1 MIGVEVGKKCNIA
14 LFPCSVINS
23 KGRKLDCDSTTVLL
37 PGSAF
42 AVLTVWNSRLEFICN
57 RRRNKQGSLLA
68 IRMLRILSPF
78 HLHNDGSLISSEAM
92 RIWITKKCSG
102 LKKSTF
108 GDYFDDCLIGAT
120 FVVITFDWLFLTVMF
135 VISFMSNL
143 VLAVKVHQPCKEEGN
158 ENHFKSSFTCS
169 TAQYPIEE

>member
-1 MIGVEVGKKCNIA
+1 MGKKCNIA

-108 GDYFDDCLIGAT
+108 GDYFDDCLEQ
-120 FVVITFDWLFLTVMF
+120 V
-135 VISFMSNL
+135 
-143 VLAVKVHQPCKEEGN
+143 
-158 ENHFKSSFTCS
+158 
-169 TAQYPIEE
+169 